1 MKIGKNQGTSNQ
13 RKFCM
18 HIENFVLKVLHDNTL
33 LVPKR
38 LMLAVFFYESL
49 TIDKT
54 PQNQAFLWCQ

>member
-18 HIENFVLKVLHDNTL
+18 LIENFVLKVLHYNTL

-38 LMLAVFFYESL
+38 LMLAVFFLISDL
-49 TIDKT
+49 R
-54 PQNQAFLWCQ
+54 